1 MSTSKMPTSPIHTP
15 TMSSPIMF
23 TSAIPIP
30 TFTTSEVHTPAMLT
44 PAMLTPAM
52 PFTVMP
58 ISCLHPLLKCL
69 GEQLKNHLKENEKK
83 NLINNLKNLK
93 TA

>member
-1 MSTSKMPTSPIHTP
+1 
-15 TMSSPIMF
+15 MSSPIMF

-30 TFTTSEVHTPAMLT
+30 TFTTSEVHT